1 MRYKEVGRL
10 EIPEARDKEQITN
23 LLHFIGEDP
32 LREGLQDTPKRVLKS
47 WKNEIFKGYNQ
58 DPKALFTTFENEKYD
73 QIILC
78 RNIEIYSMCEH
89 HMLPFFG
96 TAHVAYIPSERIIG
110 VSKLARLV
118 DMYARRL
125 QIQERI
131 GQQVTDDLMN
141 YLQPKG
147 AACIINAVHMCMRMR
162 GCSQQQSSMITSSM
176 KGVFL
181 SDPAARGELM
191 DLIMLR
197 GSV

>member
-147 AACIINAVHMCMRMR
+147 AACVINAVHMCMRMR

-191 DLIMLR
+191 DLIMLG

>member
-191 DLIMLR
+191 DLIMLG